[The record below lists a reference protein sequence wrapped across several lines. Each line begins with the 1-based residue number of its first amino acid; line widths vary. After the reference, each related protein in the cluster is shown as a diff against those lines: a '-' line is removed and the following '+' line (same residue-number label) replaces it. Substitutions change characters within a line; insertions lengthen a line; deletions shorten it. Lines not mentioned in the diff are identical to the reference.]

1 MSVLDCLPLR
11 FRSLG
16 MAREEDTVV
25 IIESLK
31 PVTHLYSGA
40 REDALKGR
48 KGGLPRTGLD
58 PGDDGLRYTR
68 SLGQLALSQVGTRPS
83 EPHQVGSDDTLGGPV
98 HGSMIPEAVSVQN
111 RARQGL
117 FRMDFTSPFDL
128 AERGELEMLTTL

>member
-1 MSVLDCLPLR
+1 M
-11 FRSLG
+11 
-16 MAREEDTVV
+16 

>member
-40 REDALKGR
+40 REDSLKGR

-68 SLGQLALSQVGTRPS
+68 SLGQLALS
-83 EPHQVGSDDTLGGPV
+83 
-98 HGSMIPEAVSVQN
+98 
-111 RARQGL
+111 
-117 FRMDFTSPFDL
+117 
-128 AERGELEMLTTL
+128 